1 MKSAAESKLFS
12 TNKTLNIRGRL
23 LDLSIPRVMGI
34 LNITPDSFYDGGR
47 YPDDPSILMQVGK
60 MLSEG
65 ATFIDVGAYSSRPGA
80 DDVSPDDELNRAV
93 HTIQLILREFPSAII
108 SIDTFR
114 SSVARAAVNEGAAII
129 NDISGGE
136 LDPAMIQTVASLDVP
151 YIVMHMRG
159 NPQNMKTLSSYQNL
173 IKEITDYFHEKIF
186 TLQAAAVKDI
196 IIDPGFGFAK
206 NINQNFAMLND
217 MDYFGILGKPI
228 MVGLSR
234 KSMIWKT
241 LGTNPDDALNGST
254 ALNTIAILK
263 GANILRVHDVKE
275 AMETI
280 QLVMA
285 TKGISRSI
293 H

>member
-23 LDLSIPRVMGI
+23 VDLSVPRVMGV
-34 LNITPDSFYDGGR
+34 LNVTPDSFYDGGR
-47 YPDDPSILMQVGK
+47 YQDDPSILKQVGK

-114 SSVARAAVNEGAAII
+114 SSVALAAANEGAAIV
-129 NDISGGE
+129 NDISGGA
-136 LDPAMIQTVASLDVP
+136 LDPAMIQTVASLGVP

-159 NPQNMKTLSSYQNL
+159 NPQNMTTLSSYQNL

-186 TLQAAAVKDI
+186 TLQASAIKDI

-206 NINQNFAMLND
+206 NINQNFAMLNN
-217 MDYFGILGKPI
+217 MDYFGILDKPI
-228 MVGLSR
+228 MVGISR

-241 LGTNPDDALNGST
+241 LSSNPDDALNGTT

-275 AMETI
+275 AVETI
-280 QLVMA
+280 QLVLM
-285 TKGISRSI
+285 TQGIGQSV